1 MTMAVDPKYQKE
13 MNEQI
18 AKQPKLSALDR
29 GIWLGG
35 AVVCFLASA
44 GLYYLL
50 FAQMG
55 MLRELEPEAVAVQ
68 ETMAVLW
75 GLPAGGFLFII
86 GLACLIYPF
95 RRCALFGKKGA
106 VYEGSTHR
114 EVLGYPLFMDLSGA
128 PEAVSR
134 RVWKERKV
142 WINVGIALAVCLYL
156 FTWSGNGRNVLEP
169 DGGVRV
175 YSGRGTLKAAY
186 APEQAERFALRIS
199 EPYSGRGGSQEYHE
213 LDFMIRF
220 TDGRYFVFQMKERTG
235 DDLRY
240 LRQLLELKERFGPE
254 IVRVEDAELLEDLIL
269 DQGWTGEAETLAR
282 ALFGG

>member
-1 MTMAVDPKYQKE
+1 MAVDPKYQKE

-29 GIWLGG
+29 GIWLTGT
-35 AVVCFLASA
+35 AVSWAGSA

-75 GLPAGGFLFII
+75 GLPAGLFLFII
-86 GLACLIYPF
+86 GLECLIYAF
-95 RRCALFGKKGA
+95 HRCALFGKKGA

-128 PEAVSR
+128 PEAVVK
-134 RVWKERKV
+134 RVRKERKV
-142 WINVGIALAVCLYL
+142 WVNVGVALAVCLYL
-156 FTWSGNGRNVLEP
+156 FTWSGNGRNVMDP

-175 YSGRGTLKAAY
+175 YSGRGTVKAEY
-186 APEQAERFALRIS
+186 APDQVERFALRIS
-199 EPYSGRGGSQEYHE
+199 EPYSGRGGSQKYHE

-240 LRQLLELKERFGPE
+240 LRQLLDLKERFGPE
-254 IVRVEDAELLEDLIL
+254 IVRVEDAELLENLIM
-269 DQGWTGEAETLAR
+269 DQGWTGETETLAR
-282 ALFGG
+282 SLFGS

>member
-1 MTMAVDPKYQKE
+1 MAVDPKYQKE
-13 MNEQI
+13 MKEQI

-35 AVVCFLASA
+35 AVLCFLASA

-75 GLPAGGFLFII
+75 GLPAGLFLFLI
-86 GLACLIYPF
+86 GLECLIYSF
-95 RRCALFGKKGA
+95 LRCALFGKKGA

-134 RVWKERKV
+134 RVWRERKV

-156 FTWSGNGRNVLEP
+156 FTWSGKGRNVLDP

-220 TDGRYFVFQMKERTG
+220 TDGRYFVFQMEERTG

-240 LRQLLELKERFGPE
+240 LCQLLDLKERFGPE

-269 DQGWTGEAETLAR
+269 DQGWTGEAESLAR

>member
-1 MTMAVDPKYQKE
+1 MAVDPKYQKE
-13 MNEQI
+13 MKEQI

-35 AVVCFLASA
+35 AIVCFLASA
-44 GLYYLL
+44 GLCYLL
-50 FAQMG
+50 FAQIG

-68 ETMAVLW
+68 ETMAILW
-75 GLPAGGFLFII
+75 GVPAGLFLFII
-86 GLACLIYPF
+86 GLECLIYAF
-95 RRCALFGKKGA
+95 HRCALFGKKGA

-142 WINVGIALAVCLYL
+142 WINVGIALVVCLNL
-156 FTWSGNGRNVLEP
+156 FTWSWNGRIVCDP

-175 YSGRGTLKAAY
+175 YSGRGTVKTEY
-186 APEQAERFALRIS
+186 TPDQAERFALRIS
-199 EPYSGRGGSQEYHE
+199 EPYSGRGDSQKYHE

-235 DDLRY
+235 DALRY
-240 LRQLLELKERFGPE
+240 LRQLLTLKEQFGPE
-254 IVRVEDAELLEDLIL
+254 IVRVEDTDLLENLIV
-269 DQGWTGEAETLAR
+269 DQGWTGETEQLAR
-282 ALFGG
+282 ALFSS

>member
-1 MTMAVDPKYQKE
+1 MAVDPKYQKE
-13 MNEQI
+13 MKEQI

-35 AVVCFLASA
+35 AVLCFLASA

-75 GLPAGGFLFII
+75 GLPAGLFLFLI
-86 GLACLIYPF
+86 GLECLIYSF
-95 RRCALFGKKGA
+95 LRCALFGKKGA

-134 RVWKERKV
+134 RVWRERKV
-142 WINVGIALAVCLYL
+142 WINVGIALAVCLHL
-156 FTWSGNGRNVLEP
+156 FTWSGNGRNVLDP

-199 EPYSGRGGSQEYHE
+199 EPYSGRGGSQKYHE

-220 TDGRYFVFQMKERTG
+220 TDGRYFVFQMEERTG

-240 LRQLLELKERFGPE
+240 LRQLLDLKERFGPE

-269 DQGWTGEAETLAR
+269 DQGWTGEAESLAR

>member
-1 MTMAVDPKYQKE
+1 MAVDPKYQKE

-29 GIWLGG
+29 GIWLVG

-44 GLYYLL
+44 WLYFLL
-50 FAQMG
+50 FARMG

-75 GLPAGGFLFII
+75 GLPAGIFLFII
-86 GLACLIYPF
+86 GLECLIYSF
-95 RRCALFGKKGA
+95 LRCALFGKKGA

-134 RVWKERKV
+134 RVWRARKV

-156 FTWSGNGRNVLEP
+156 FTWSGNGRNVLDT

-199 EPYSGRGGSQEYHE
+199 EPYSGRGDSQKYHE

-220 TDGRYFVFQMKERTG
+220 TDGRYFVFQMEERTG

-269 DQGWTGEAETLAR
+269 DQGWTGEAEALAR
-282 ALFGG
+282 VLFGG

>member
-1 MTMAVDPKYQKE
+1 MAVDPKYQKE

-44 GLYYLL
+44 WLYFLL

-55 MLRELEPEAVAVQ
+55 RLRELEPEAVAVQ

-75 GLPAGGFLFII
+75 GLPAGLFLFLI
-86 GLACLIYPF
+86 GLECLIYSF
-95 RRCALFGKKGA
+95 LRCALFGKKGA

-134 RVWKERKV
+134 RVWRERKV

-156 FTWSGNGRNVLEP
+156 FTWSGNGRNVLDP

-199 EPYSGRGGSQEYHE
+199 EPYSGRGDSQEYHE

-220 TDGRYFVFQMKERTG
+220 TDGRYFVFQMEERTG

-240 LRQLLELKERFGPE
+240 LRQLLELKVRFGPE

-269 DQGWTGEAETLAR
+269 DQGWTGEAEALAR

>member
-1 MTMAVDPKYQKE
+1 MAVDPKYQKE
-13 MNEQI
+13 MKEQI

-29 GIWLGG
+29 GIWLVG
-35 AVVCFLASA
+35 AVLCFLTSA
-44 GLYYLL
+44 WLYFLL

-75 GLPAGGFLFII
+75 GLPAGLFLFLI
-86 GLACLIYPF
+86 GLECLIYSF
-95 RRCALFGKKGA
+95 LRCALFGKKGA

-134 RVWKERKV
+134 RVWRERKV

-156 FTWSGNGRNVLEP
+156 FTWSGNGRNVLDP

-220 TDGRYFVFQMKERTG
+220 TDGRYFVFQMEERTG

-240 LRQLLELKERFGPE
+240 LRQLLDLKERFGPE

>member
-1 MTMAVDPKYQKE
+1 MAVDPKYQKE

-44 GLYYLL
+44 WLYFLL

-75 GLPAGGFLFII
+75 GLPAGLFLFII

-95 RRCALFGKKGA
+95 QRCALFGKKGA

-134 RVWKERKV
+134 RVWRERKV

-156 FTWSGNGRNVLEP
+156 FTWSGNGRNVLDP

-199 EPYSGRGGSQEYHE
+199 EPYSGRHGSQEYHE

-240 LRQLLELKERFGPE
+240 LRQLLALKERFGPE

-269 DQGWTGEAETLAR
+269 DQDWTGEAETLAR